1 MKPLTLLLFTAL
13 AIVVFPS
20 MAADKEPVVKTMR
33 LNGILNG
40 KVSID
45 GLCGTYNVDEEFPN
59 NRFIKI
65 TGLEV
70 YVSRV
75 MISKEADNTL
85 NISLQLPSWLK
96 IPTQNDLQVSITGP
110 KLTSMTLTNGS
121 DIAVQGFYSTPKS
134 LSLNVKRKSHL
145 LFNNPIET
153 STVTATVSSGSLFT
167 INAVQADEM
176 NLTIG
181 ENSQGYIGGGSLIK
195 TLKINATGGSTAY
208 TTNIIV
214 YRADFNATDM
224 SQIGYYAKP
233 KSLVRHT
240 TRGGIIKQSNDMPQV
255 KGLFK

>member
-13 AIVVFPS
+13 AIVGFPS

-33 LNGILNG
+33 LNGIIDG

-45 GLCGTYNVDEEFPN
+45 GLCGTYYVDEEFPN
-59 NRFIKI
+59 NRFIRI

-75 MISKEADNTL
+75 KISKGEDNTL

-96 IPTQNDLQVSITGP
+96 MPSQNDLQVSITGP
-110 KLTSMTLTNGS
+110 KLTSLTLTNGS
-121 DIAVQGFYSTPKS
+121 DIAVQGFYSTPAS
-134 LSLNVKRKSHL
+134 LSVNVKGKSHL
-145 LFNNPIET
+145 LFNNPVKT
-153 STVTATVSSGSLFT
+153 STVTATVSSSSTFI
-167 INAVQADEM
+167 INSVQAAEM
-176 NLTIG
+176 NLTLS
-181 ENSQGYIGGGSLIK
+181 ENSQGYVGGGSMIK
-195 TLKINATGGSTAY
+195 SLNINAAGGSTAY

-214 YRADFNATDM
+214 DEADYNATDM
-224 SQIGYYAKP
+224 SQIGYYVKP
-233 KSLVRHT
+233 KSLVSHS